1 VLDGL
6 DRGTLIGRGA
16 EEARLEAFL
25 DAAVFGRGSTVIVGG
40 EAGIGKSRLVAQLGN
55 TARDRGATVM
65 VGACLPAGSG
75 AIPYAPFVEA
85 LRGLTRSVE
94 PARLAALLGP
104 ARNEVARLLPEVAPR
119 TDDAPL
125 RLEFD
130 RAGQTRLF
138 EALLAVIERQARIG
152 PVVLIIEDIQWADDG
167 TRGLLGFLSRNLRT
181 APVLLLVTFRT
192 GELGRRD
199 PALAFV
205 AELERDAWVTRLDLV
220 GLDRRDVAAL
230 LRALAPDSPS
240 TAIVDD
246 VLDRT
251 GGNPFFVEQLAATL
265 EDTDDHRDLPP
276 ELRDVLVA
284 RLAGLPDDTQRL
296 LRAASAAGR
305 RVDEALLA
313 AVLEVPARS
322 VDDALRPAISQ
333 GIIVDASR
341 DVDGLGGYAF
351 RHALLAEVANSDLL
365 HGERDR
371 LHAAFGRE
379 LERRGEVGGIPV
391 TPAELAYH
399 WVAARDVV
407 RAIPALTAAGAA
419 AEQVYAFPEARRH
432 YERALEL
439 WEGQATPP
447 DPAPVDRVVVMQ
459 RAAECAVLTGAYDRA
474 VELGRAAIVEA
485 ESVGGPGASDA
496 TPDSNRMGILH
507 ERLRWYLW
515 EAGDREAAQ
524 AAVTEALRLI
534 PSEPPTVARARALAH
549 AAGLRLLGGD
559 PSGAATLA
567 REAIHLAQAISAVPE
582 EALALGVLGWAE
594 AVTGDVDQGIE
605 TFRRGM
611 AIAERLGGVEGIAL
625 GHANLAALLD
635 RVGRSEASL
644 EAARDGFAV
653 AEHLG
658 VSRTYGGVLLGHVA
672 KALFDL
678 GRWDEAAAAAD
689 EGLELDPVG
698 RAAVW
703 LHVNRARVDTNRGRF
718 DPAEEQLRQA
728 RDLDAG
734 AGRDSPYRAA
744 MVTAEAELAAWQGRL
759 PAVRDKV
766 AETIASLDADLPFDP
781 ALGWLAWH
789 ALRAEADAAE
799 TAKARQDRE
808 SLREIEAHVSPIAD
822 RLLRVGG
829 RVATTDP
836 RRLAVG
842 GLCRIELERIGGRPD
857 PAEVL
862 RTAME
867 WDELGRPAPA
877 AYARFRTAEA
887 ILATNGE
894 RAEAAAVLREAH
906 AAARRL
912 GAEPLRREIERLARH
927 ARIELAAAL
936 PDAAPRRDDSGL
948 TDRELEV
955 IRLVAAGRS
964 NQQIADTLFIT
975 RKTASVHVSNI
986 LGKLGVANRVEA
998 AAVAHRLGLA
1008 GEPDDP
1014 DEPADPP
1021 TLA

>member
-1 VLDGL
+1 
-6 DRGTLIGRGA
+6 
-16 EEARLEAFL
+16 
-25 DAAVFGRGSTVIVGG
+25 
-40 EAGIGKSRLVAQLGN
+40 
-55 TARDRGATVM
+55 M
-65 VGACLPAGSG
+65 
-75 AIPYAPFVEA
+75 
-85 LRGLTRSVE
+85 
-94 PARLAALLGP
+94 
-104 ARNEVARLLPEVAPR
+104 
-119 TDDAPL
+119 
-125 RLEFD
+125 
-130 RAGQTRLF
+130 
-138 EALLAVIERQARIG
+138 
-152 PVVLIIEDIQWADDG
+152 VLIIEDIQWADDG

-181 APVLLLVTFRT
+181 APVLILVTFRT

-205 AELERDAWVTRLDLV
+205 AELERDAWVARLDLV

-230 LRALAPDSPS
+230 LRVLAPGTPS
-240 TAIVDD
+240 TGIVDD
-246 VLDRT
+246 VVDRT

-265 EDTDDHRDLPP
+265 EDTEDDRELPP
-276 ELRDVLVA
+276 QLRDVLIA

-313 AVLEVPARS
+313 AVLDVPPRS

-333 GIIVDASR
+333 GILVDAAR

-371 LHAAFGRE
+371 LHAAFGARTGAARGGRRDPGHAGRAGVP
-379 LERRGEVGGIPV
+379 LGRRARRGSGHPGPGGGRRP
-391 TPAELAYH
+391 
-399 WVAARDVV
+399 
-407 RAIPALTAAGAA
+407 
-419 AEQVYAFPEARRH
+419 AEQVYAFAEARRH

-439 WEGQATPP
+439 WQEQATPV
-447 DPAPVDRVVVMQ
+447 APVSADRLVVMQ

-474 VELGRAAIVEA
+474 VELGRAAIIEA
-485 ESVGGPGASDA
+485 ESVDGSEAAGA
-496 TPDSNRMGILH
+496 TPDANRIGVLH

-515 EAGDREAAQ
+515 EAGDRAAAQ

-534 PSEPPTVARARALAH
+534 PSEPRTVARARVLAH

-559 PSGAATLA
+559 PIGGATLA
-567 REAIHLAQAISAVPE
+567 REAIGVAQSISAVPE

-594 AVTGDVDQGIE
+594 AVTGDVDQGID

-653 AEHLG
+653 AHHLG

-678 GRWDEAAAAAD
+678 GRWSEAAAAAD

-718 DPAEEQLRQA
+718 DPAAEHLRLA
-728 RDLDAG
+728 RGLDAEF
-734 AGRDSPYRAA
+734 GRDAPYRAA
-744 MVTAEAELAAWQGRL
+744 LVAAEAELAAWQGQL
-759 PAVRDKV
+759 PAVRETV
-766 AETIASLDADLPFDP
+766 AETVASLDADLPFDP

-799 TAKARQDRE
+799 TAKARQDRAA
-808 SLREIEAHVSPIAD
+808 LREIEAHVSPIAD
-822 RLLRVGG
+822 GLLR
-829 RVATTDP
+829 REAAASP
-836 RRLAVG
+836 RRIRRRLAVG
-842 GLCRIELERIGGRPD
+842 GLCRIELERMR
-857 PAEVL
+857 
-862 RTAME
+862 
-867 WDELGRPAPA
+867 RPARTRRGAPHGDRVGRARSAGAGRLCAISNGGSDPCDERGTGRGRGGPA
-877 AYARFRTAEA
+877 RGACDGGAP
-887 ILATNGE
+887 
-894 RAEAAAVLREAH
+894 
-906 AAARRL
+906 
-912 GAEPLRREIERLARH
+912 GAEPLRREIERLGRH
-927 ARIELAAAL
+927 ARIELAAGR
-936 PDAAPRRDDSGL
+936 PDAAAPRDDSGL
-948 TDRELEV
+948 TDREREV

-1008 GEPDDP
+1008 GDP
-1014 DEPADPP
+1014 DEQANRTNWPNRDKSAAGASHGHATSTTRPAWHRSPPGAGCGAPVPASNGAAAPSSQAPSLARPRRRRRYRRQRQIRRRRAARSPRAGWRSHRCPRPASGSTLRCWATAPCSQWATTTRASRAGRAKGASGADVYDPIADTWVEVP
-1021 TLA
+1021 RA